1 MNPVV
6 VHKNNQTCEIKK
18 CVSNVCKAK
27 WLRKT
32 RRCNLHLRRKQQKLS
47 HENPNSLRVEK
58 EISAV
63 TAVAYSSF
71 QSVKHTRVLHLPLN
85 VISLIFP
92 PLPPPLHFGTAS
104 EVFAIVFCFLF
115 TMSDG
120 GSHAECLPHEYD
132 SVTRVELEPL

>member
-1 MNPVV
+1 MNAVV

-18 CVSNVCKAK
+18 RVSNVRKAK

-47 HENPNSLRVEK
+47 HKNPNSLRVEK

-63 TAVAYSSF
+63 SAVAYSSF

-85 VISLIFP
+85 VISFSLS
-92 PLPPPLHFGTAS
+92 LPPSPPSPPHPFTL
-104 EVFAIVFCFLF
+104 EQLVKFLQ
-115 TMSDG
+115 
-120 GSHAECLPHEYD
+120 
-132 SVTRVELEPL
+132 

>member
-6 VHKNNQTCEIKK
+6 VHKNNQTREIKK
-18 CVSNVCKAK
+18 CVSNVRKAK

-47 HENPNSLRVEK
+47 HKNPNSLRLEK

-63 TAVAYSSF
+63 SAVAYSSF

-85 VISLIFP
+85 VISFSLS
-92 PLPPPLHFGTAS
+92 LPPPPPRHPFTL
-104 EVFAIVFCFLF
+104 EQLVKFLQ
-115 TMSDG
+115 
-120 GSHAECLPHEYD
+120 
-132 SVTRVELEPL
+132 

>member
-18 CVSNVCKAK
+18 CVSNVRKAK

-47 HENPNSLRVEK
+47 HENPNSLRAEK

-63 TAVAYSSF
+63 TAVASSSF
-71 QSVKHTRVLHLPLN
+71 QSVKHTRVLPLPLN
-85 VISLIFP
+85 VISFSLFP
-92 PLPPPLHFGTAS
+92 PPPPPLHFGTAS

-120 GSHAECLPHEYD
+120 GSHAESKVSSPRIRLSHP
-132 SVTRVELEPL
+132 V

>member
-18 CVSNVCKAK
+18 CVSNACKAK

-47 HENPNSLRVEK
+47 HENPNSVRVEK
-58 EISAV
+58 EISVV

-71 QSVKHTRVLHLPLN
+71 PKREAHASITSPLN
-85 VISLIFP
+85 VISFSLSLPPFP
-92 PLPPPLHFGTAS
+92 PPPPTPSLWNS
-104 EVFAIVFCFLF
+104 
-115 TMSDG
+115 
-120 GSHAECLPHEYD
+120 
-132 SVTRVELEPL
+132 

>member
-18 CVSNVCKAK
+18 CVSNVRKAK

-47 HENPNSLRVEK
+47 HENPNSVRVEK
-58 EISAV
+58 EISVV
-63 TAVAYSSF
+63 TAEAYSSF

-85 VISLIFP
+85 VISLIFS
-92 PLPPPLHFGTAS
+92 PPPP
-104 EVFAIVFCFLF
+104 ERDF
-115 TMSDG
+115 THLSPPP
-120 GSHAECLPHEYD
+120 SPPPPTPSLWN
-132 SVTRVELEPL
+132 S

>member
-1 MNPVV
+1 MNAVV

-47 HENPNSLRVEK
+47 HEIPNSLRVEK

-63 TAVAYSSF
+63 SAVAYSSF
-71 QSVKHTRVLHLPLN
+71 QSMKHTRVLHLPLN
-85 VISLIFP
+85 MISLY
-92 PLPPPLHFGTAS
+92 LPPPDFGTAS
-104 EVFAIVFCFLF
+104 EVFARVFCFLF

-120 GSHAECLPHEYD
+120 GSHAESKVSSPRIRLSHP
-132 SVTRVELEPL
+132 V

>member
-1 MNPVV
+1 MNAVV

-18 CVSNVCKAK
+18 RVSNVRKAK

-47 HENPNSLRVEK
+47 HKNPNSLRVEK

-63 TAVAYSSF
+63 SAVAYSSF

-85 VISLIFP
+85 VISLIFS
-92 PLPPPLHFGTAS
+92 PPPP
-104 EVFAIVFCFLF
+104 ERDF
-115 TMSDG
+115 THLSPPP
-120 GSHAECLPHEYD
+120 SPPPPTPSLWN
-132 SVTRVELEPL
+132 S

>member
-18 CVSNVCKAK
+18 CVSNVRKAK

-32 RRCNLHLRRKQQKLS
+32 RRCNLHLKRKQQKLS

-63 TAVAYSSF
+63 SAVAYSSF

-92 PLPPPLHFGTAS
+92 PLPPNVISLIFPPLPPHPFTL
-104 EVFAIVFCFLF
+104 EQLVKFLQ
-115 TMSDG
+115 
-120 GSHAECLPHEYD
+120 
-132 SVTRVELEPL
+132 

>member
-27 WLRKT
+27 WLRKI

-63 TAVAYSSF
+63 SAVAYSSF
-71 QSVKHTRVLHLPLN
+71 QSMKHTRVLHLPLN
-85 VISLIFP
+85 VISFSLS
-92 PLPPPLHFGTAS
+92 LPPSPHP
-104 EVFAIVFCFLF
+104 F
-115 TMSDG
+115 T
-120 GSHAECLPHEYD
+120 
-132 SVTRVELEPL
+132 LEQLVKFFQ